1 MPAYLISL
9 EPESGYRDLDAIQR
23 YAEAVPAIV
32 ADFDGRYLA
41 PHVQPEILEGDWKP
55 DFVVLIE
62 FPSMTRLREFYDSA
76 AYRPWLELRQ
86 KAGDGRIVA
95 LEGR

>member
-32 ADFDGRYLA
+32 AEYGGRYLA
-41 PHVQPEILEGDWKP
+41 AHVKPQILEGDWNP
-55 DFVVLIE
+55 DFIVLIE
-62 FPSMTRLREFYDSA
+62 FPTMARLREFYDSE
-76 AYRPWLELRQ
+76 AYRPWLELR
-86 KAGDGRIVA
+86 KSVGDGRIVA
-95 LEGR
+95 LEE

>member
-1 MPAYLISL
+1 MSAYLISL

-32 ADFDGRYLA
+32 ADFGGTYLA
-41 PHVQPEILEGDWKP
+41 PHVQAHVFEGDWNT
-55 DFVVLIE
+55 DFAVLIE
-62 FPSMTRLREFYDSA
+62 FPSMARLREFYDSE

-86 KAGDGRIVA
+86 KVGDGRILA
-95 LEGR
+95 LEG